1 MSPILLK
8 RPTAAAWEP
17 IVNRAWQLGVVNAI
31 QLIDRPGL
39 ESPTPPDS
47 FLQGAQ
53 SGSSEIA
60 WTLHA
65 KHTLFGAALLWDI
78 RWRSRQATCG
88 LIIPGLAI
96 LADPND
102 QLIPQQQLSAIEVV
116 HHSLHNL
123 ARTAFEH
130 LNLHRL
136 TLFVD
141 PASPYME
148 VFNDVGFVFEGTL
161 SHHRFEGGVFRD
173 TQVFG
178 ILSRDL
184 QPPPLHL

>member
-31 QLIDRPGL
+31 QLIDRPGF
-39 ESPTPPDS
+39 ESPTAPDT

-53 SGSSEIA
+53 SGTHEIS

-65 KHTLFGAALLWDI
+65 QHTLFGAALLWDI

-88 LIIPGLAI
+88 ILIPGLANVVN
-96 LADPND
+96 PTD
-102 QLIPQQQLSAIEVV
+102 QLIPHQQLSAIEVV
-116 HHSLHNL
+116 HHSLHSL
-123 ARTAFEH
+123 ARTAFEQ

-136 TLFVD
+136 TLYTD
-141 PASPYME
+141 PYSPYID
-148 VFNDVGFVFEGTL
+148 VFGDVGFVHEGTL
-161 SHHRFEGGVFRD
+161 AQHRFEGGVFRD

-178 ILSRDL
+178 ILGRDL
-184 QPPPLHL
+184 QPPPLFL